1 MGIQLVLS
9 YVLMKA
15 VKAVMMSFAVEP
27 EMSPRPSHESTPFA
41 ARPRTAGREVPPVI
55 AAKCSVSS
63 DAPSARSIVPVS
75 EFLSGIPFKA

>member
-1 MGIQLVLS
+1 MGIQLALS
-9 YVLMKA
+9 YALMKA

-27 EMSPRPSHESTPFA
+27 EMSPRPSHESTPFD
-41 ARPRTAGREVPPVI
+41 ARPRIAGREVSPVI
-55 AAKCSVSS
+55 AAKCSVRS

>member
-41 ARPRTAGREVPPVI
+41 ARPRTAGSDTPLVI
-55 AAKCSVSS
+55 ASKCSVSS
-63 DAPSARSIVPVS
+63 DAPSARSIVPVT
-75 EFLSGIPFKA
+75 EFLSGIPFMT